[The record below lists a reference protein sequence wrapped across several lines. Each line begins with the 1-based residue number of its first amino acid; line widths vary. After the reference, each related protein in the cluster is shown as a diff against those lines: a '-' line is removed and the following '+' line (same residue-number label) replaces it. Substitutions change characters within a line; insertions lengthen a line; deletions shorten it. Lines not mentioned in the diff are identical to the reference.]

1 MIGNGT
7 AYNQGRLRGFQSSG
21 MNPDQNRRKDMNG
34 RRSACST
41 WCLGTREQK
50 EEESC
55 PISMGKQG
63 QEVEIRALAAAPVCC
78 YVRSLSHSIS
88 IRKMGI
94 KMLPGEESVPCKC
107 LTSGLASRLAALA
120 ISFRFASLG
129 M

>member
-1 MIGNGT
+1 MGPG
-7 AYNQGRLRGFQSSG
+7 A
-21 MNPDQNRRKDMNG
+21 PC
-34 RRSACST
+34 SA
-41 WCLGTREQK
+41 WWLGTREQK

-55 PISMGKQG
+55 PISVGKQG

-88 IRKMGI
+88 IRKTGI
-94 KMLPGEESVPCKC
+94 RMLPDEESVPCKP

-120 ISFRFASLG
+120 TSFWFASPG